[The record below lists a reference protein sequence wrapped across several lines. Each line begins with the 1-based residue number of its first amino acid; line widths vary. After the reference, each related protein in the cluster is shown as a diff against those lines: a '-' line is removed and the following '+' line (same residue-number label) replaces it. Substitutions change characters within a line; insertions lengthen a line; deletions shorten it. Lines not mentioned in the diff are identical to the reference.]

1 MRSILAYFFRG
12 LVFLA
17 PVAVTA
23 YVCVWLFTMVDGW
36 LRIPYPGVG
45 FLATL
50 ALITLFGFL
59 ASNLLTRGAI
69 AVLDRALNRLPF
81 VRLVYASTRDLVKAF
96 VGEKRRFDKPVLLQL
111 FPGGN
116 AHVLGFVTQESL
128 GKLGFESMVSVYVPQ
143 SYHWAGQVLVFPA
156 SAVRRLSASSSSV
169 MAFIVSGGVTDLG
182 EEAAAAV
189 APDEAGTPR

>member
-1 MRSILAYFFRG
+1 MRRLLTYFFRG

-23 YVCVWLFTMVDGW
+23 YVCVWLFTEVDGW
-36 LRIPYPGVG
+36 LGIPYPGVG
-45 FLATL
+45 FVATL
-50 ALITLFGFL
+50 LLITLFGFL

-69 AVLDRALNRLPF
+69 SLLDRSLNRLPF

-111 FPGGN
+111 FPGGH

-128 GKLGFESMVSVYVPQ
+128 AKIGFDSMVSVYVPQ

-156 SAVRRLSASSSSV
+156 TAVRRLDLPSSAV
-169 MAFIVSGGVTDLG
+169 MAFIVSGGVT
-182 EEAAAAV
+182 EFSEKAPAAADVAV
-189 APDEAGTPR
+189 ESAP

>member
-1 MRSILAYFFRG
+1 MRRLLTYFFRG

-23 YVCVWLFTMVDGW
+23 YVTVWLFTEVDSW
-36 LRIPYPGVG
+36 LGIPYPGVG
-45 FLATL
+45 FIATL

-59 ASNLLTRGAI
+59 ASNLLTRGLI
-69 AVLDRALNRLPF
+69 GLLDRALNRLPF
-81 VRLVYASTRDLVKAF
+81 VRLVYSSTRDLVKAF

-111 FPGGN
+111 SPGGN

-128 GKLGFESMVSVYVPQ
+128 AKIGYDTMVSVYVPQ
-143 SYHWAGQVLVFPA
+143 SYHWAGQVLVFPT
-156 SAVRRLSASSSSV
+156 SAVTRLDASSSAV

-182 EEAAAAV
+182 ETANAAST
-189 APDEAGTPR
+189 ETAGQVS